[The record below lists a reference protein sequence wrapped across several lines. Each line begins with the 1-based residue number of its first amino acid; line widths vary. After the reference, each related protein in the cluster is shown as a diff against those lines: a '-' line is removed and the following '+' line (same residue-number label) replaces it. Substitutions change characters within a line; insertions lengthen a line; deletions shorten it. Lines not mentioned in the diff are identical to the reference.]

1 MLPPRRSEY
10 LFRKNFK
17 CHLFQSNS
25 IMCIHNNHVN
35 KGITIRIQN
44 EKLYTECSVATMQ
57 ANEVAYG
64 LINNA
69 TIAVRNGRIEWVGD
83 EKSIPTSYQGM
94 QRESL
99 GQRLV
104 TPALIDCHT
113 HLIFGGNRAH
123 EFEMRMNGASYE
135 EISDAGGGIN
145 STVEATRLA
154 SDEELIQGALG
165 RIDNLISE
173 GVAVIEIKSGYG
185 LTIDHELRMLR
196 IARHLE
202 SLRPVKIMTTW
213 LAAHSV
219 PKDFK
224 HRLDDY
230 IDQIAITGLRQA
242 EKEGIVDAVDG
253 FCETIAFSPSQ
264 IDRLFK
270 VAQSLNLP
278 VKLHAEQLS
287 NQNGAL
293 LVAQYN
299 GLSADHLEYL
309 SAKDVKEFSKS
320 EAVAVMLPGAFYTL
334 KETQVPPIAA
344 LRSAGVDMAVATDCN
359 PGSSPISSILT
370 AMNMACTQFSMTPE
384 EALKGTTICAARAL
398 GLQGNYGVIEAGAQ
412 AELAVWNAT
421 HPAELT
427 YWVGS
432 SILHK
437 RIFNRELS

>member
-1 MLPPRRSEY
+1 
-10 LFRKNFK
+10 
-17 CHLFQSNS
+17 
-25 IMCIHNNHVN
+25 MCIHNNHVN
-35 KGITIRIQN
+35 KGITIRMQN
-44 EKLYTECSVATMQ
+44 EMLYTECSVATMQ
-57 ANEVAYG
+57 VNEAAYG

-69 TIAVRNGRIEWVGD
+69 AIAVRSGRIEWVGD
-83 EKSIPTSYQGM
+83 ENSIPASYQGM

-123 EFEMRMNGASYE
+123 EFEMRMNGATYE
-135 EISDAGGGIN
+135 EISNAGGGIN

-154 SDEELIQGALG
+154 SDEELIQGALR
-165 RIDNLISE
+165 RIDDLISE

-202 SLRPVKIMTTW
+202 TLRPVKIMATW
-213 LAAHSV
+213 LAAHSA
-219 PKDFK
+219 PNEFE

-230 IDQIAITGLRQA
+230 IDQIAIPGLRQA
-242 EKEGIVDAVDG
+242 VKEGLVDAVDG

-264 IDRLFK
+264 IDRLFNA
-270 VAQSLNLP
+270 AQSLNLP

-293 LVAQYN
+293 LVAKYN

-309 SAKDVKEFSKS
+309 SVEDVKEFSKS
-320 EAVAVMLPGAFYTL
+320 NAVAVMLPGAFYTL

-370 AMNMACTQFSMTPE
+370 AMNMACSQFFMTPE
-384 EALKGTTICAARAL
+384 EALKGTTICAAKAL
-398 GLQGNYGVIEAGAQ
+398 GLQGNYGIIEPGAQ

-421 HPAELT
+421 HPAELS

-437 RIFNRELS
+437 RISHRELS